1 MTEDAATDADSRE
14 KPQETPPKKRR
25 GRPPKI
31 EAIKK
36 NAIALRKPLEERQLW
51 PTRIDAARRLG
62 VSIGTIKRLQ
72 ARGEITPV
80 LVDGSW
86 RFDPAELDTL
96 ETHPGATGEIGVND
110 LLAAATALTRQSH
123 AHVEKL
129 VDLITSPVGR
139 LLEAASEEN
148 KILQHRIGELEKK
161 NGEMLEQAEASL
173 SLAHERSIRE
183 AEFEASEIRKQRGF
197 ALAERYLPHVVA
209 SLAKKNAP
217 GQPSAMLLPVADF
230 IGSLTDAQ
238 MQALTASGFLAQ
250 DQAALLNEIRS
261 GLRKG
266 NESGSQREPK
276 PEPAPVSGVSP

>member
-1 MTEDAATDADSRE
+1 MTEEPVTGSE
-14 KPQETPPKKRR
+14 KPEEIQPKKRR

-31 EAIKK
+31 EALKK
-36 NAIALRKPLEERQLW
+36 NAMALRKPLEERQTW
-51 PTRIDAARRLG
+51 PTRIEAARRLG

-72 ARGEITPV
+72 ARGEITPI

-86 RFDPAELDTL
+86 RFDPAEIDTL

-129 VDLITSPVGR
+129 VDLVTSPVGR
-139 LLEAASEEN
+139 MLQAASDEH

-161 NGEMLEQAEASL
+161 NAEMLEAAEVSL

-183 AEFEASEIRKQRGF
+183 AEFEASEIRKARGF
-197 ALAERYLPHVVA
+197 AMAERYLPHVVA
-209 SLAKKNAP
+209 ALAKKNMP
-217 GQPSAMLLPVADF
+217 GDRGAMLLPVADF
-230 IGSLTDAQ
+230 IGSLSDEQ
-238 MQALTASGFLAQ
+238 MRALTASGFLAQ

-261 GLRKG
+261 GLRKAPAD
-266 NESGSQREPK
+266 EK
-276 PEPAPVSGVSP
+276 PSDVKGGA